1 MWRDTSP
8 TTDLSTLGMQAPS
21 PSWEHRAHWAL
32 TNSLALL
39 MPGPVLSPWRRLG
52 SDRVEG
58 HSADTEAGETDR
70 YREAGK
76 PMLEVQQ
83 PSLLEA
89 SGGVRR
95 GSQES
100 QHSPWYG
107 LEASQGGLNK
117 K

>member
-1 MWRDTSP
+1 MWRDTTP
-8 TTDLSTLGMQAPS
+8 MTNLSTLGMQAPS
-21 PSWEHRAHWAL
+21 PSWEHRAHRAL
-32 TNSLALL
+32 TYSLALL
-39 MPGPVLSPWRRLG
+39 MPGPVLSPGRRLS

-58 HSADTEAGETDR
+58 HSADSEAGERDS

-76 PMLEVQQ
+76 PVLKVQQ

-100 QHSPWYG
+100 QHSPWY
-107 LEASQGGLNK
+107 A
-117 K
+117 

>member
-1 MWRDTSP
+1 
-8 TTDLSTLGMQAPS
+8 
-21 PSWEHRAHWAL
+21 
-32 TNSLALL
+32 

-89 SGGVRR
+89 SGVMER
-95 GSQES
+95 GGNILEDGQTTSVMSRYRQ
-100 QHSPWYG
+100 G
-107 LEASQGGLNK
+107 LGGSGWLK
-117 K
+117 GPVAGGIEKS